1 MAKQTGIIPLSGTL
15 GGINFYKRNGKGL
28 ARNAGGGF
36 NGDDI
41 KTKKSMV
48 RVRENASEFGHC
60 STVKKS
66 FKMSL
71 NPFLCVRKDGKLHG
85 RMMGLFMKLK
95 GLDQINVRG
104 QRRVAPGAETIEGK
118 RLLLGFDF
126 TPDCDV
132 QAILGANWVYE
143 AATRT
148 YSVTDFEVKRVNFP
162 EGATHLAL
170 TLGLVRFNFETL
182 EYELKTSAPLY
193 IDKDFEDVSFVLS
206 VAEPDLAGFEMA
218 VLGMKFYQ
226 EVDGRFYI
234 FRSARAVGLAVVS
247 N

>member
-36 NGDDI
+36 NGKDI

-66 FKMSL
+66 FKTSL
-71 NPFLCVRKDGKLHG
+71 NPFLCVRNDGKLHG

-95 GLDQINVRG
+95 GLDRTNVRG

-118 RLLLGFDF
+118 QLLLGFDF
-126 TPDCDV
+126 TPGCDV
-132 QAILGANWVYE
+132 KATLGANGIYD

-148 YSVTDFEVKRVNFP
+148 YNVTDFDVKQVGFP
-162 EGATHLAL
+162 EGATHIAL
-170 TLGLVRFNFETL
+170 TLGLLRFDFETL
-182 EYELKTSAPLY
+182 EYELKTSAPHY
-193 IDKDFEDVSFVLS
+193 IDKSFEDVSFVLS
-206 VAEPDLAGFEMA
+206 AAEPELAGFEMA
-218 VLGMKFYQ
+218 VLGVKFYQ

-234 FRSARAVGLAVVS
+234 FRSARAVGVAVVG